1 MFTGLIEEIGIIH
14 SIRNN
19 EISITSKKVVSD
31 SKIGDSISVNGLCLT
46 ITKINKDAMFFHTS
60 NTTKEHSRF
69 NAGDIRQG
77 EEVNLEKA
85 LSLGGRL
92 GGHLVL
98 GHVDDKAKIIGITKK
113 GEDSFFE
120 FYYPEE
126 LKHFIAPKG
135 SIAID
140 GISLTVSDVKSRS
153 FEVTVIPHTLMSTN
167 LKNKKINDYVHVEV
181 DFFSRYIFN
190 IIKTGGFRWN

>member
-1 MFTGLIEEIGIIH
+1 MFTGLIEETGKIN
-14 SIRNN
+14 SIKND
-19 EISITSKKVVSD
+19 EIAVTSKKVIAD

-46 ITKINKDAMFFHTS
+46 ITKMNKGAMFFHTS
-60 NTTKEHSRF
+60 STTKEHSRF
-69 NAGDIRQG
+69 NLGEMRIG

-85 LSLGGRL
+85 LSLGDKL
-92 GGHLVL
+92 GGHIVL
-98 GHVDDKAKIIGITKK
+98 GHVDDKAKIISIAKK
-113 GEDSFFE
+113 GEDSYFE

-140 GISLTVSDVKSRS
+140 GISLTISGVKSRS

-167 LKNKKINDYVHVEV
+167 LRNKKINDYVHVEV